1 MIRMFK
7 KFRLFDLVLFII
19 LVGLTI
25 GKVFIDLELPDYTG
39 TIVSQ
44 MMMGSKTNEILNTG
58 FKMLGISFA
67 CIFLQIIIGF
77 LATFIATNF
86 SRRMRMEVFK
96 KIESFSI
103 EEMSMFETSSLI
115 TRTTNDIQ
123 QVQMGFG
130 MSMRMALSAPITALL
145 AIIKIYNVDISLS
158 LAVGGAIV
166 AMILMIII
174 VFIIVM
180 PKFRK
185 VQKLTD
191 RLNGV
196 ARENL
201 TGIRVVRAYDA
212 DEFEQNKFQKANDE
226 LTSNNLFANRVMG
239 IMGPSMNI
247 VMASIS
253 LIVYWLGAYKVA
265 EGLEYSNLTKFTTY
279 SMQILMSFITVS
291 MLLIMLPRAN
301 VSANRIHEVLDTFN
315 KINDPLVPLT
325 IKGDTSLEFKD
336 VTFTYPQGHD
346 AVLHNLSFKVNKG
359 ETLAII
365 GATGSGKTTLVNL
378 IPRFIDAS
386 SGEVLV
392 NGVNVKDILKHDLRE
407 HIGYVPQKRFLFSGT
422 VKENIKFGEKEISD
436 EKMIEAG
443 IIACADEF
451 IKNMPDGY
459 DSHIAQGGKNVS
471 GGQMQRL
478 SIARAVAHDP
488 KIYIFDDSF
497 SALDYKTDK
506 LVRER
511 LKESTKDSIKIIVAQ
526 RIGTIMDADKII
538 VLDDGHMVGY
548 GRHKDLLQSCKVYQ
562 EIAISQLS
570 KEELG
575 L

>member
-1 MIRMFK
+1 MFKLIK
-7 KFRLFDLVLFII
+7 KFRLLDLILFLT

-25 GKVFIDLELPDYTG
+25 AKVFYDLELPNYTG
-39 TIVSQ
+39 KIVNQ
-44 MMMGSKTNEILNTG
+44 MLYGSKTQEILNTG
-58 FKMLGISFA
+58 VKMLLVSLVSIL
-67 CIFLQIIIGF
+67 LQIVIGF

-115 TRTTNDIQ
+115 TRTTNDVQ
-123 QVQMGFG
+123 QVQMAFG
-130 MSMRMALSAPITALL
+130 MSMRLALSAPITAIW
-145 AIIKIYNVDISLS
+145 AILKISNVDIDLS

-166 AMILMIII
+166 SMVLMILII
-174 VFIIVM
+174 FIIVM
-180 PKFRK
+180 PKFK
-185 VQKLTD
+185 KIQKLTD

-196 ARENL
+196 TRENL

-212 DEFEQNKFQKANDE
+212 DEYEQNKFKDANDE
-226 LTSNNLFANRVMG
+226 LTANNIFANRVMG
-239 IMGPSMNI
+239 IMGPAMNM
-247 VMASIS
+247 VMSSIS

-265 EGLEYSNLTKFTTY
+265 QNLQYSELTKFTSY
-279 SMQILMSFITVS
+279 SMQILMSFVMLS
-291 MLLIMLPRAN
+291 MLLIMIPRAN
-301 VSANRIHEVLDTFN
+301 VSSNRILEVLNTHN
-315 KINDPLVPLT
+315 KINDPVNPM
-325 IKGDTSLEFKD
+325 KMDENSSLEFKN

-346 AVLHNLSFKVNKG
+346 AVLHNISFKVSKG

-378 IPRFIDAS
+378 IPRFIDTTE
-386 SGEVLV
+386 GEVLV
-392 NGVNVKDILKHDLRE
+392 NGVNVRNLIKHDLRD
-407 HIGYVPQKRFLFSGT
+407 IVGYVPQKRFLFSGT
-422 VKENIKFGEKEISD
+422 VEQNIKFGEKIISD
-436 EKMIEAG
+436 DMMILASK
-443 IIACADEF
+443 IACADEF
-451 IKNMPDGY
+451 INNMEDGY
-459 DSHIAQGGKNVS
+459 KSHIAQGGKNVS

-478 SIARAVAHDP
+478 SIARAVAHEP
-488 KIYIFDDSF
+488 QIYIFDDSF

-506 LVRER
+506 LVRQNLSEY
-511 LKESTKDSIKIIVAQ
+511 TKDAIKIIVAQ

-538 VLDDGHMVGY
+538 VLDEGRVVGY
-548 GRHKDLLQSCKVYQ
+548 GNHKELLNNCDVYQ